1 MGLFIFFQIVLDLVM
16 IGAGAWAWI
25 YLNKPKFLTTLNQ
38 TNNTELFEQWK
49 KEWEL
54 EKENQAQQLAIQLR
68 SIRLLYE
75 QTKKLLDEKSN
86 MFSNFP
92 VSQEENELKHLVLEK
107 SQPVI
112 PTLIEFEAQKDR
124 LRQESNLDLKSLL
137 SDQLC

>member
-16 IGAGAWAWI
+16 IGAGAWI